1 MRQVQLVRSRGGNTM
16 ECEAADG
23 TVSLYWLPA
32 KFSKVG
38 PAMDGTRTRAVFPS
52 CPLAIAMRAE
62 RGRGQAGLAGERTRG
77 SGEEGGTE
85 RYFHAPMRAHTHI
98 HAHPLVPQ
106 CTHVYV
112 YVAGGLCTH

>member
-38 PAMDGTRTRAVFPS
+38 PAMEGTRTRAVFPS

-85 RYFHAPMRAHTHI
+85 RYVCVCI
-98 HAHPLVPQ
+98 IYKYL
-106 CTHVYV
+106 
-112 YVAGGLCTH
+112 

>member
-1 MRQVQLVRSRGGNTM
+1 M

-85 RYFHAPMRAHTHI
+85 IRVCVYYIQISIERERERGRERDTERYVCMCI
-98 HAHPLVPQ
+98 IYI
-106 CTHVYV
+106 CI
-112 YVAGGLCTH
+112 

>member
-38 PAMDGTRTRAVFPS
+38 PAMDGTHAQEPCSPAARSPS
-52 CPLAIAMRAE
+52 LCV
-62 RGRGQAGLAGERTRG
+62 Q
-77 SGEEGGTE
+77 SEEGGLSLI
-85 RYFHAPMRAHTHI
+85 HI
-98 HAHPLVPQ
+98 
-106 CTHVYV
+106 
-112 YVAGGLCTH
+112 